1 MGHDKQ
7 DWALKERCKL
17 AMDLVRDKDLTVKP
31 LSESNLEHNTRAPC
45 VYGSLDVRVVKDK
58 HFAII

>member
-1 MGHDKQ
+1 
-7 DWALKERCKL
+7 
-17 AMDLVRDKDLTVKP
+17 MDLVRDKDLTVKP